1 MNYGKRF
8 LYIMASA
15 LGMTV
20 AITGICYKT
29 GYFPGHSDTSAFAL
43 IVIGVALTVL
53 GLANLHRS

>member
-20 AITGICYKT
+20 AITGMEQVLTLSTCTSRTKT
-29 GYFPGHSDTSAFAL
+29 ERF
-43 IVIGVALTVL
+43 TVNAIL
-53 GLANLHRS
+53 QESWENQEAY